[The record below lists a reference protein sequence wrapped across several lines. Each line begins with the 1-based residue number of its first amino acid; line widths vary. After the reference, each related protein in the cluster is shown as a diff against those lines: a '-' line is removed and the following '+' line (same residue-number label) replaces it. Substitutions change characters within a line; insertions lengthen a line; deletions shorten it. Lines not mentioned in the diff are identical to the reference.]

1 MKGTGLVK
9 AIGLMSGTS
18 LDGVDAAEV
27 MTDGETIDAFGSS
40 TYRSYSNEE
49 RAVLRGV
56 LGRWPGNGLEQALAV
71 VQDAHIEVLITSF
84 FASESLGIR
93 HTPLLSFLYFLLFY
107 ST

>member
-40 TYRSYSNEE
+40 SISQLFKRRTRSAA
-49 RAVLRGV
+49 RCVG
-56 LGRWPGNGLEQALAV
+56 PLAGQRIGTSFGV
-71 VQDAHIEVLITSF
+71 VQDAHIGGTERVRSRLDWISWPNPR
-84 FASESLGIR
+84 A
-93 HTPLLSFLYFLLFY
+93 
-107 ST
+107 